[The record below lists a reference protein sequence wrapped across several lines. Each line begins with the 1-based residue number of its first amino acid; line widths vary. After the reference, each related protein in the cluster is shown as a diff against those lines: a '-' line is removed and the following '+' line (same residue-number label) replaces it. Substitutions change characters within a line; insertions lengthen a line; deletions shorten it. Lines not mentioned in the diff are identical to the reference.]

1 MKKQSFQMKHWAKV
15 CLALSLGL
23 PLTACVDDSYD
34 ASKDIDMTMGLGSQ
48 GLQLKL
54 GNTENIM
61 LADLLEEDE
70 NLKTDAQHTYYLV
83 ESGSTSVDFSVDKM
97 NAYIDNAML
106 SPSVEVLNYS
116 MLQELIPAAGSLNVP
131 KGFVYQ
137 INNLTAGNNLK
148 FKFDNISSV
157 VKQVKSITPVAG
169 TKLRISMALEQNG
182 MNFAVRDIDNLKIT
196 LPKYLQVTNPTNATI
211 DGQVVSVKP
220 HHGINSASVD
230 LAEVEIA
237 KIALDGDDGKING
250 GTLSIPNTSA
260 SLSGDFKVY
269 AASAFTPN
277 TSSKL
282 TIHVYLHVGNTLV
295 GQSEVVFDK
304 MTGRFDPDIAPNI
317 ESINI
322 KENLPDFLDSDDV
335 TIQVA
340 NPTIKFMAD
349 LSNVPASIEFNAGLK
364 ANKKDGTVAASIK
377 LPGTGNATL
386 VKEKKNHI
394 YFYEDAAAGPYS
406 PEAIEATAMKYQVD
420 NISSLITKLPD
431 NISVDLKENRRVKLV
446 DEDVTIQL
454 GRTYNSAMTY
464 DLYVPFT
471 FNKGLNIV
479 YNDSVTGMNKDL
491 QDYEAEGLVVTANIF
506 NAVPLDLT
514 ATVVPVDVNGRVISE
529 IVVTDA
535 NVAPAQPKSVLAS
548 EAEVTAAGVETPVQ
562 INMTLT
568 DPKALKRLDVLRL
581 RIQAA
586 GTQTAGKQAVLSSLQ
601 YIKVKDIRLKLKGQ
615 IVADFN

>member
-1 MKKQSFQMKHWAKV
+1 MPVMDGFEVLVQMNRNHWIEDIPVVMISSDDTASNIKRAYNMGVSDYIRRPFDAQIVFRRVVNTIKLYAKQRRLITLVTDQIDEKEKNNQIMIRI
-15 CLALSLGL
+15 LSQIVEFRNGESGL
-23 PLTACVDDSYD
+23 HVEHINILT
-34 ASKDIDMTMGLGSQ
+34 GL
-48 GLQLKL
+48 
-54 GNTENIM
+54 
-61 LADLLEEDE
+61 LLER
-70 NLKTDAQHTYYLV
+70 LVQKTDHY
-83 ESGSTSVDFSVDKM
+83 D
-97 NAYIDNAML
+97 
-106 SPSVEVLNYS
+106 
-116 MLQELIPAAGSLNVP
+116 
-131 KGFVYQ
+131 
-137 INNLTAGNNLK
+137 LTWS
-148 FKFDNISSV
+148 D
-157 VKQVKSITPVAG
+157 QY
-169 TKLRISMALEQNG
+169 R
-182 MNFAVRDIDNLKIT
+182 IT
-196 LPKYLQVTNPTNATI
+196 LASALHDIGKIGI
-211 DGQVVSVKP
+211 DDKILNKTGRLTKEEFEIMKS
-220 HHGINSASVD
+220 HTLIGAS
-230 LAEVEIA
+230 I
-237 KIALDGDDGKING
+237 LDGNDGKING

-464 DLYVPFT
+464 E
-471 FNKGLNIV
+471 
-479 YNDSVTGMNKDL
+479 SVI
-491 QDYEAEGLVVTANIF
+491 Y
-506 NAVPLDLT
+506 
-514 ATVVPVDVNGRVISE
+514 
-529 IVVTDA
+529 
-535 NVAPAQPKSVLAS
+535 
-548 EAEVTAAGVETPVQ
+548 
-562 INMTLT
+562 
-568 DPKALKRLDVLRL
+568 
-581 RIQAA
+581 
-586 GTQTAGKQAVLSSLQ
+586 
-601 YIKVKDIRLKLKGQ
+601 KL
-615 IVADFN
+615 